1 MKHAYYRYN
10 KREMKFYYSYAKGLN
25 QVKYF
30 LVQIF
35 LYQYILVPV
44 QRIIII
50 NLRAAKCHKLSVLE
64 LEYMYSITKYQ
75 IWLLQMWTS
84 TLTCTEKC

>member
-1 MKHAYYRYN
+1 MHITDVN
-10 KREMKFYYSYAKGLN
+10 KRKWRFQGKFYYSYAKGLN

-44 QRIIII
+44 HRIIII
-50 NLRAAKCHKLSVLE
+50 NLTAKCHKLSVLE

-75 IWLLQMWTS
+75 IWLLQMCTS
-84 TLTCTEKC
+84 TWT